1 MKNVS
6 RSKNTSKKVSK
17 LPLVVLLLVVV
28 AVLYMFGSSM
38 SSGKKNNVLS
48 DDQTASASEND
59 TASEGENTTDTG
71 SAAGDES
78 SAEAEPGSE
87 PLTFSFDPP
96 ADAET
101 AAQGDSKDDT
111 EKTGDNQSGTQPA
124 SAEKEFKVYFLNV
137 GQGDSSLIVCDG
149 HYMLIDGGPGS
160 QSDTVYSFLSSRQI
174 NHLDYIVATHPDE
187 DHIGGLSGALNAV
200 TVDKALSSVEEDDSE
215 SFKSFVKYL
224 DSQKVN
230 IAVPSAGDT
239 FSLGSASVTV
249 LGPVKPGDNDNNNSL
264 VLRVVH
270 GKNSFLFTGDAEAA
284 EENGIM
290 KSDAEIQST
299 VLKVGHHGSSASNGA
314 EWLKAVSPSV
324 AVISC
329 GKDNEYGHPAADV
342 LENLKKSGVTVYRTD
357 LQGFLKVNE
366 EEDGHLSF
374 RVEKNSKADVFV
386 PGVEK
391 TAE

>member
-1 MKNVS
+1 M
-6 RSKNTSKKVSK
+6 
-17 LPLVVLLLVVV
+17 
-28 AVLYMFGSSM
+28 
-38 SSGKKNNVLS
+38 
-48 DDQTASASEND
+48 
-59 TASEGENTTDTG
+59 
-71 SAAGDES
+71 
-78 SAEAEPGSE
+78 
-87 PLTFSFDPP
+87 
-96 ADAET
+96 
-101 AAQGDSKDDT
+101 
-111 EKTGDNQSGTQPA
+111 
-124 SAEKEFKVYFLNV
+124 
-137 GQGDSSLIVCDG
+137 
-149 HYMLIDGGPGS
+149 
-160 QSDTVYSFLSSRQI
+160 
-174 NHLDYIVATHPDE
+174 
-187 DHIGGLSGALNAV
+187 AV
-200 TVDKALSSVEEDDSE
+200 TT
-215 SFKSFVKYL
+215 
-224 DSQKVN
+224 
-230 IAVPSAGDT
+230 I
-239 FSLGSASVTV
+239 GSASVTV